1 MNLAEIG
8 EILKTYVLPI
18 VDVLAVA
25 YLLYR
30 TYTIIAETRAY
41 LALKGLLVIIIAYL
55 FSNILHLDTLN
66 LLLKLVISYGVIAFI
81 VVFHPEIRRVLMRVG
96 ENRFWGFSAKGDFQ
110 VINEIIKAVKFM
122 SKEKIGGL
130 IVLKR
135 KTGLRNIENTGVRID
150 AVLSSDLIIS
160 IFYKNNPLH
169 DGAIIVDGDRITAAS
184 CFLPLSETITGRR
197 YGTRHRAALGLSED
211 SDAVIIVISEE
222 TGIISVAVQSVLKSN
237 YDENSLK
244 NELNK
249 LMSE

>member
-1 MNLAEIG
+1 LSWAYIF
-8 EILKTYVLPI
+8 EILKTYVLPVI
-18 VDVLAVA
+18 DILAVA

-41 LALKGLLVIIIAYL
+41 LALKGLLVIAIAYL
-55 FSNILHLDTLN
+55 LSNILHLDTLN
-66 LLLKLVISYGVIAFI
+66 LLLKIVISYGVIAFI

-96 ENRFWGFSAKGDFQ
+96 ENKFWGLSPKGHFQ
-110 VINEIIKAVKFM
+110 TINEIIKAVKFM
-122 SKEKIGGL
+122 AKKKIGGL

-135 KTGLRNIENTGVRID
+135 KAGLRNIENTGIRMD
-150 AVLSSDLIIS
+150 AVLSADLIIS

-169 DGAIIVDGDRITAAS
+169 DGAIVVEGDRITAAS
-184 CFLPLSETITGRR
+184 CFLPLSETVTSRR

-222 TGIISVAVQSVLKSN
+222 TGIISVAVNGVLKSN